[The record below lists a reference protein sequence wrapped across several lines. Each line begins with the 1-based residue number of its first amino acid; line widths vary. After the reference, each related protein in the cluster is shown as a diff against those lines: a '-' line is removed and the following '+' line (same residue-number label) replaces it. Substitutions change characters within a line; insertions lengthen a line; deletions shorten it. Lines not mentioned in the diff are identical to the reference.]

1 MSLRWLRL
9 SPPHS
14 NTTSTSPRCT
24 WHTDQI
30 RPVTGAVIDLHLLD
44 ATGEG
49 AVLARVADG
58 QAVDAHLYA

>member
-9 SPPHS
+9 SPPQS
-14 NTTSTSPRCT
+14 KTTNTSPRCA

-44 ATGEG
+44 ATGQG
-49 AVLARVADG
+49 TVLAWITGG